1 MTQLTHPIQ
10 LNLYN
15 IHPRAFPQLMRHC
28 KTLLP
33 LRITHF
39 SRLHNNT
46 RERPCRTALGQ
57 STWID
62 DQHGLHDL

>member
-1 MTQLTHPIQ
+1 
-10 LNLYN
+10 
-15 IHPRAFPQLMRHC
+15 MRHR

-33 LRITHF
+33 LRITHP

-46 RERPCRTALGQ
+46 RERSCRTTLGQ

-62 DQHGLHDL
+62 NQDGLNDLEYD